1 MKIGRVQIDT
11 PYFFYITVGSFFY
24 HFFCLIFF

>member
-11 PYFFYITVGSFFY
+11 PYFLYTVGSFFY